1 MRKFTLFIMVLA
13 VSVMSFAQSRS
24 ISGTVRDEQGTPVGF
39 ATVSITGTGTATQA
53 DVNGNFSLR
62 ADNGAVLN
70 ITAVGINSVRV
81 TVTAGQNTYNVTAQR
96 NNAELNAVVVTAL
109 GIRRSVKSTPY
120 VVQQVS
126 AERLTQTRETDVT
139 NALAGK
145 VAGLQV
151 LGQSGAKL
159 GGTGTV
165 RLRGAAS
172 VQDKYAI
179 YVVDGTIVTNVSDIN
194 TDDIANISV
203 LKGPNATA
211 LYGQRAEGGVIVIT
225 TKKAGRNNRL
235 AVSFAQTTTAEQV
248 ANLPRYQNLYGGG
261 NSAAWKAFSYR
272 QGVHPAEWAALDGK
286 KYHNY
291 STDES
296 WGTKID
302 GSEYIPWYAWYG
314 GHSDA
319 YKTTAYTAQPDN
331 IKDFFRT
338 GLSVNNNIQLEKGG
352 RNYSARFSVTNLNR
366 TGIIPQ
372 SKQIKN
378 TFSTQ
383 LSFDIIKGLTI
394 GTNTTYSIDN
404 IKGDFN
410 DGYSNF
416 TSGSFNQWFHR
427 DLDMTKLRA
436 LSGLRTPASVYAS
449 WNHTDPS
456 NTSYTATGG
465 INKANYWYNPYTWLE
480 QTKTT
485 ADRNRLF
492 GDASLKYRI
501 MNNWDVTGT
510 YRYNYRTTRSQ
521 QKVPQIIEDGGF
533 QTGTYSAYTDNDTKY
548 FEQNIELVSTYRK
561 TFDDLSL
568 ELLAGANYLK
578 YNQRDSNRTTNGGLI
593 KADVFEINNSKTQ
606 PPTLSAGFGDKAVMS
621 VFGRATLGYKDFLF
635 GDFTLRQDWSSV
647 LPKNNNGYLTP
658 SVGLS
663 FVFSDFLRQS
673 LPQLSYG
680 KLRASYARI
689 GTDNLDPYEINPV
702 FTTSNIAYNNQYY
715 YTAVPNLQV
724 DPSIKPT
731 INTAYETGLDLRF
744 LKDRIGLSTTYFY
757 EVKRD
762 DIITTDISSTSG
774 YTQRKF
780 NVGEVVRKGVELQ
793 LDLRP
798 VQSRNFS
805 WDLSAN
811 WSLIRSTVTK
821 ISPETKTIGLSAPGF
836 TTSGLSFGNQPSLV
850 LPSVVHNEG
859 QEWGQLRGYG
869 IKRINGQPVLDASGL
884 YEQEANVNFGGVLPN
899 YTGGIFN
906 QFKYKNFSL
915 SVTIDFQQGGKFF
928 SLSDWFGGYTGLMER
943 TAAMNDNGK
952 NVRDAVSEGGGV
964 HVYGVDETGKSVD
977 FYVDGKT
984 YFKQFSDNSSGIADM
999 SVFDASFVKMRE
1011 ASLGYQFKF
1020 GSGGFVKTAF
1030 VSLVARNP
1038 WLIYRANPTVDP
1050 SELPNRNGE
1059 NGQLPGT
1066 RSLGINLKLGF

>member
-1 MRKFTLFIMVLA
+1 MLLFSVL
-13 VSVMSFAQSRS
+13 VFAQPRS
-24 ISGTVRDEQGTPVGF
+24 VTGQVRDEQGNPIGF
-39 ATVSITGTGTATQA
+39 ATITEVGRNNTTQA
-53 DVNGNFSLR
+53 DVNGNFSIR
-62 ADNGAVLN
+62 VANGAVLN
-70 ITAVGINSVRV
+70 ITAVGISQTRVNVTGGQNVYAV
-81 TVTAGQNTYNVTAQR
+81 TVQRSNT
-96 NNAELNAVVVTAL
+96 ELTTVVVSAL
-109 GIRRSVKSTPY
+109 GVRRSVKSTPY

-139 NALAGK
+139 SALAGK

-159 GGTGTV
+159 GSTGSV

-172 VQDKYAI
+172 VKDKYAI
-179 YVVDGTIVTNVSDIN
+179 YVVDGTIVTNVTDIN

-211 LYGQRAEGGVIVIT
+211 LYGQRAEGGVIVVT
-225 TKKAGRNNRL
+225 TKKAGRSNKFN
-235 AVSFAQTTTAEQV
+235 VSFAQTTTAEQV

-261 NSAAWKAFSYR
+261 NSAAWKTFAYR

-296 WGTKID
+296 WGPRID
-302 GSEYIPWYAWYG
+302 GSDYIPWYAWYG
-314 GHSDA
+314 GHADA
-319 YKTTAYTAQPDN
+319 YKTVPYTAQPDN

-338 GLSVNNNIQLEKGG
+338 GLSVNNNIQVEKGG
-352 RNYSARFSVTNLNR
+352 KNYSARFSVTNLNR
-366 TGIIPQ
+366 TGIIPE
-372 SKQIKN
+372 SKQTKN

-383 LSFDIIKGLTI
+383 LSFDIVKNLTV

-404 IKGDFN
+404 ITGDFN

-427 DLDMTKLRA
+427 DLDMTKMKSLA
-436 LSGLRTPASVYAS
+436 GLKTPAGVYAS
-449 WNHTDPS
+449 WNHLDPS
-456 NTSYTATGG
+456 STSYSAAGNF
-465 INKANYWYNPYTWLE
+465 NKANYWYNPYTWLQ

-485 ADRNRLF
+485 TDRNRLF
-492 GDASLKYRI
+492 GDASLKYKI
-501 MNNWDVTGT
+501 MSNWDVTAT
-510 YRYNYRTTRSQ
+510 YRYNYRTTKYQ
-521 QKVPQIIEDGGF
+521 QKVPQVIEDGGG
-533 QTGTYSAYTDNDTKY
+533 QTGVYSAYTHDNTRY

-561 TFDDLSL
+561 SFNDLSL
-568 ELLAGANYLK
+568 DLLAGANYLK
-578 YNQRDSNRTTNGGLI
+578 YSQRDSNRTTNGGLV
-593 KADVFEINNSKTQ
+593 KADVYEIANSKTQ
-606 PPTLSAGFGDKAVMS
+606 PPTLSAAFGDKAVMS
-621 VFGRATLGYKDFLF
+621 IFGRATLGYKDFLF

-647 LPKNNNGYLTP
+647 LPATNNGYLTP
-658 SVGLS
+658 SIGLS
-663 FVFSDFLRQS
+663 FVFSDFLRSS

-680 KLRASYARI
+680 KLRASFARI
-689 GTDNLDPYEINPV
+689 GTDELDPYEINPV
-702 FTTSNIAYNNQYY
+702 YTTSNIAYNNQYT

-724 DPSIKPT
+724 DPNIKPT
-731 INTAYETGLDLRF
+731 INSAYEAGLDLRF

-780 NVGEVVRKGVELQ
+780 NVGEVIRKGVELQ

-798 VQSRNFS
+798 VKARDFS

-821 ISPETKTIGLSAPGF
+821 ISPETKTVTLNAPGF
-836 TTSGLSFGNQPSLV
+836 VTTGLSFGNPASLV

-869 IKRINGQPVLDASGL
+869 IKKINGRPVLDASGL
-884 YEQEANVNFGGVLPN
+884 YVQETNVNFGGVLPN
-899 YTGGIFN
+899 YTGGVFN
-906 QFKYKNFSL
+906 QFNYKNFFL
-915 SVTIDFQQGGKFF
+915 SATIDYQQGGKFF
-928 SLSDWFGGYTGLMER
+928 SLSDWFGTYTGLMER
-943 TAAMNDNGK
+943 TAATNDNGK

-964 HVYGVDETGKSVD
+964 HVYGVSEDGKPVD

-984 YFKQFSDNSSGIADM
+984 YFKQFSDNSSGIADL
-999 SVFDASFVKMRE
+999 SVFDATFIKVRE
-1011 ASLGYQFKF
+1011 ASLGYRFTF
-1020 GSGGFVKTAF
+1020 GTGAFVKTAS

-1038 WLIYRANPTVDP
+1038 WLIYRANPTIDP
-1050 SELPNRNGE
+1050 SELSNRNGE

-1066 RSLGINLKLGF
+1066 RSLGLNVKLGF